1 MRLNGLIPT
10 AAALTGLLVLS
21 ACSPSGEADS
31 TATDKA
37 TSTATETATETA
49 AQTATTGASQSTTT
63 WTETL
68 LDGPTK
74 PEDLILLESGTV
86 FLSGMSENPGSEDG
100 GAGSL
105 HAVDP
110 ETGELT
116 NVWTAENITEA
127 HDTATFGEC
136 EGPLDPSVAAPHG
149 LGAETAG
156 DGTEYLYVVNH
167 GGRESIEVFTVE
179 NEALTWVGCSTLP
192 EGSMGNGV
200 VADPDTDGFYVT
212 NFLNPADMQ
221 AEFEKAF
228 AGETTGEVLHWTP
241 ENGWSVVEGSE
252 MSTPNGIA
260 VSADGQSLY
269 VASWG
274 GRELVELDRTTG
286 EVLNTVAMEIM
297 PDNLRYTED
306 GHLLVTGQVI
316 DSFET
321 FVGYEFGDLQPEER
335 YDVFALDPETFTVD
349 TVAAGNVPG
358 FGNPTTALEVGD
370 RIFVGS
376 VAGDKI
382 LQLDKS

>member
-1 MRLNGLIPT
+1 MRLHRLIPT

-31 TATDKA
+31 TATD
-37 TSTATETATETA
+37 TATDTAT
-49 AQTATTGASQSTTT
+49 QTVTTGASQSTVT

-110 ETGELT
+110 ETGALT
-116 NVWTAENITEA
+116 NVWTTENITEA

-136 EGPLDPSVAAPHG
+136 DGPLDPSVAAPHG
-149 LGAETAG
+149 LGTETSD
-156 DGTEYLYVVNH
+156 DGTEHLYVVNH

-179 NEALTWVGCSTLP
+179 GEALTWVGCATLP

-212 NFLNPADMQ
+212 NFLNPADME

-228 AGETTGEVLHWTP
+228 AGEVTGEVLHWTP
-241 ENGWSVVEGSE
+241 ENGWAVVEGSE

-260 VSADGQSLY
+260 VSEDGDSLY

>member
-10 AAALTGLLVLS
+10 AAALTGLLALS

-31 TATDKA
+31 TAT
-37 TSTATETATETA
+37 ETA
-49 AQTATTGASQSTTT
+49 ADTTTATASETATTGVAKQVT

-86 FLSGMSENPGSEDG
+86 FLSGMSENPGSDDG

-110 ETGELT
+110 DSGELT
-116 NVWTAENITEA
+116 NVWTPENITEA
-127 HDTATFGEC
+127 HDTDTFGTC
-136 EGPLDPSVAAPHG
+136 EGPLDPAVAAPHG
-149 LGAETAG
+149 LGSETG
-156 DGTEYLYVVNH
+156 DDGTEFLYVVNH
-167 GGRESIEVFTVE
+167 GGRESIEVFTVDG
-179 NEALTWVGCSTLP
+179 EALTWVGCSVLP

-200 VADPDTDGFYVT
+200 VADPDSDGFYVT
-212 NFLNPADMQ
+212 NFLNPAEME

-228 AGETTGEVLHWTP
+228 AGEVTGEVLHWTP

-260 VSADGQSLY
+260 VSEDGQSLY

-274 GRELVELDRTTG
+274 GRDLVELDRATG
-286 EVLNTVAMEIM
+286 EVLNTVAVGIM
-297 PDNLRYTED
+297 PDNLRYTGD
-306 GHLLVTGQVI
+306 GKLLVTGQVI

-321 FVGYEFGDLQPEER
+321 FLGYEFGDLEPEER
-335 YDVFALDPETFTVD
+335 YDVFALDPETFTVE
-349 TVAAGNVPG
+349 TIAAGNVEG

-382 LQLDKS
+382 LQLDRS

>member
-31 TATDKA
+31 TATA
-37 TSTATETATETA
+37 TDTVTETATATS
-49 AQTATTGASQSTTT
+49 TGTVTTGASQSTTT

-127 HDTATFGEC
+127 HDTTTFREC
-136 EGPLDPSVAAPHG
+136 DGPLDPSVAAPHG
-149 LGAETAG
+149 LGSETSD

-260 VSADGQSLY
+260 VSEDGDSLY

-321 FVGYEFGDLQPEER
+321 FVGYEFGDLKPAER

-349 TVAAGNVPG
+349 IVAAGEVPG